1 MMRKVLLER
10 QFKKDAKK
18 NFLEFVT
25 PAWAEILNCL
35 CQDVEL
41 PPKYKDHALSGNW
54 LGFRDCHVKPDLV
67 LIYMKNGD
75 DYVQLVRLGSHSELF
90 G

>member
-1 MMRKVLLER
+1 MRKVVLER

-18 NFLEFVT
+18 NFLELVT
-25 PAWAEILNCL
+25 PGWAEILNCL
-35 CQDVEL
+35 CQDLKL
-41 PPKYKDHALSGNW
+41 PEKYKDHALSGNW

-75 DYVQLVRLGSHSELF
+75 EYVQLIRLGSHSELF